1 MELVIPI
8 FHTKFDPLQ
17 VSVMHFDYIPPIGDF
32 GDFWWLLLVT
42 SPEWS
47 LWYQFF
53 TQNLT
58 LYISVKELNGLD
70 QKLLQFL
77 DAYIS
82 FKEPSG
88 LDTSV

>member
-1 MELVIPI
+1 MKLVIPI
-8 FHTKFDPLQ
+8 FHTKFDPLH
-17 VSVMHFDYIPPIGDF
+17 VFAIWSKNF
-32 GDFWWLLLVT
+32 GAKIRAKPGWTDWLDKEPALISLL
-42 SPEWS
+42 
-47 LWYQFF
+47 FF
-53 TQNLT
+53 FLYT
-58 LYISVKELNGLD
+58 YISVKELNGLD